1 MLDVLSVIIV
11 LAVLYAIVSVPVGI
25 FNLKVF
31 QAVHGTKCTGL
42 SILKAFAPLY
52 NITFARKLAYGK
64 STVFNVMLLICL
76 LLFVFR
82 VVSIALV
89 SLVPVLV
96 VYSSLVMIACIAIY
110 CILYIIN
117 CVDFCRMFNCGL
129 IVTLCGGGAYRLLY
143 AVHPGP
149 WILQERGG
157 YCQWEIWGLERGLT
171 ALLQARKRSCHIR
184 ISMCPGSGRK

>member
-11 LAVLYAIVSVPVGI
+11 LAVLYAIVSVHVGI

-129 IVTLCGGGAYRLLY
+129 IVTLCGVVVA
-143 AVHPGP
+143 P
-149 WILQERGG
+149 IG
-157 YCQWEIWGLERGLT
+157 YYMLSTQVLGYF
-171 ALLQARKRSCHIR
+171 RSVEDTV
-184 ISMCPGSGRK
+184 SGRFGD

>member
-117 CVDFCRMFNCGL
+117 
-129 IVTLCGGGAYRLLY
+129 I
-143 AVHPGP
+143 
-149 WILQERGG
+149 
-157 YCQWEIWGLERGLT
+157 
-171 ALLQARKRSCHIR
+171 
-184 ISMCPGSGRK
+184 

>member
-89 SLVPVLV
+89 SLVPVP
-96 VYSSLVMIACIAIY
+96 SLVMIACIAIY

-129 IVTLCGGGAYRLLY
+129 IVTLCGVVVA
-143 AVHPGP
+143 P
-149 WILQERGG
+149 IG
-157 YCQWEIWGLERGLT
+157 YYMLSTQVLGYF
-171 ALLQARKRSCHIR
+171 RSVEDTV
-184 ISMCPGSGRK
+184 SGRFGD

>member
-1 MLDVLSVIIV
+1 M
-11 LAVLYAIVSVPVGI
+11 
-25 FNLKVF
+25 
-31 QAVHGTKCTGL
+31 
-42 SILKAFAPLY
+42 
-52 NITFARKLAYGK
+52 
-64 STVFNVMLLICL
+64 FNVMLLICL

-129 IVTLCGGGAYRLLY
+129 IVTLCGVVVA
-143 AVHPGP
+143 P
-149 WILQERGG
+149 IG
-157 YCQWEIWGLERGLT
+157 YYMLSTQVLGYF
-171 ALLQARKRSCHIR
+171 RSVEDTV
-184 ISMCPGSGRK
+184 SGRFGD